1 MPARI
6 RFGASSDD
14 SVIMARR
21 DGGLA
26 SWATWTAPIA
36 LTQTPFA
43 ADRISNLQSR
53 ASQSYVLDVLYSLYV
68 GRNYAA
74 VRQQLEQSLVRQGI
88 RVKRGGPDRPTL
100 VPIDSANAPSWLA
113 EGYVD

>member
-1 MPARI
+1 
-6 RFGASSDD
+6 
-14 SVIMARR
+14 MARR

-26 SWATWTAPIA
+26 SYATWAVPIA
-36 LTQTPFA
+36 LTQAPFA